1 MTALHH
7 ASCKGRESIAKFLI
21 GKSINLSAKDNDG
34 MTALHHA
41 ALATDLS
48 TCEVVHLLGG
58 CRVDVNAKDN
68 NGLTPLHLA
77 CKSGRL
83 PLVELLIELKADINA
98 KDNIRWSNTPGFCLI

>member
-1 MTALHH
+1 
-7 ASCKGRESIAKFLI
+7 
-21 GKSINLSAKDNDG
+21 

-48 TCEVVHLLGG
+48 TCEVVNLLGG
-58 CRVDVNAKDN
+58 CRADVNAKDN

-98 KDNIRWSNTPGFCLI
+98 KDNIRWSNTPGFCRI